1 MSKYDNASLVM
12 IPSGFKAE
20 KLYSVLPENGN
31 GDFTHDRN
39 GSTATRVNKDGYVE
53 TVSADVPRL
62 SYPLVNGVVQD
73 CPHLLLEPQRT
84 NFNKYHTLRLETS
97 FINSSKNAN
106 TTDVLSPANDNTA
119 TKVTA
124 DVKSS
129 EGKSGIYPKTAG
141 GFNHD
146 YTANTDYVS
155 SVFVKKGTFDFI
167 HLVVEN
173 FSGFPVT
180 GVYFDVSTGAVGTET
195 NATGFIEN
203 YGNGWYRCAIKFNLG
218 SSADLR
224 GRVAFRFAES
234 NGDDNVPRN
243 GTEHMYFWGAQ
254 LEEGSYPTSLIQTN
268 GTAETRSADVCN
280 GAGNSEVFNDS
291 EGVLFAEVKA
301 LDENVGTNRKIVLG
315 DGSYNNGIEFGFQ
328 TTSNSMQFIIRS
340 STDSS
345 GITMNT
351 ITTAFDITEF
361 NKIAISYKSNEGKI
375 FVNGSQV
382 GTTDT
387 SVVLPANINQLDLKF
402 STSFEFE
409 GLLKQL
415 AVFNE
420 ALTDSELEALTT

>member
-62 SYPLVNGVVQD
+62 NYIDGVVQD

-84 NFNKYHTLRLETS
+84 NLYLNHDLSFNTIASNVNRIT
-97 FINSSKNAN
+97 N

-119 TKVTA
+119 LKVIA
-124 DVKSS
+124 GVKSS
-129 EGKSGIYPKTAG
+129 EGKASVFPKTADG
-141 GFNHD
+141 NNHNF
-146 YTANTDYVS
+146 TANTDYVS

-167 HLVVEN
+167 QLILEN
-173 FSGFPVT
+173 FSGFAST
-180 GVYFDVSTGAVGTET
+180 NVYFDVSTGMVGTET
-195 NATGFIEN
+195 NATGFIEDF
-203 YGNGWYRCAIKFNLG
+203 GNGWYRCSMKFNLG
-218 SSADLR
+218 SNADLL
-224 GRVAFRFAES
+224 GRAIFRFAEAD
-234 NGDDNVPRN
+234 GDNNVPRT

-254 LEEGSYPTSLIQTN
+254 LEEGSYPTSLIQTS

-280 GAGNSEVFNDS
+280 GAGTSAEFNDS

-301 LDENVGTNRKIVLG
+301 LDENVGSNRKIVLG

-328 TTSNSMQFIIRS
+328 VTSNSMQFIIRS

-345 GITMNT
+345 GITMN
-351 ITTAFDITEF
+351 IQTTAFNVIEF
-361 NKIAISYKSNEGKI
+361 NKIAISYKSNEGKV

-402 STSFEFE
+402 ATAFEFE

-415 AVFNE
+415 AVFNK